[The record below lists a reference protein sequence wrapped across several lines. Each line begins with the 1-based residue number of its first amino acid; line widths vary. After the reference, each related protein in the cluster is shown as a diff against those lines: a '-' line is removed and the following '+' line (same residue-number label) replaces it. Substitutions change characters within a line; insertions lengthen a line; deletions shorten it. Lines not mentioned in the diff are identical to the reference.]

1 MRKKLLIF
9 FIFWIIFLVGVI
21 ILFKTK
27 IIQFEIDTEENSIN
41 TNETNK
47 LTPEEEISD
56 KQLRTSKV
64 KIYFGDKEGVLSAET
79 RDIDVKDLLQDPYK
93 IIINLLIEG
102 PKEENEKLIPEGTKL
117 IGTERIGDVLVI
129 NFSKEFIENSDKD
142 KNKQELLIKSIV
154 YSVMELRE
162 INAIKIQIEGEEVK
176 SFKENGYDLSGEIS
190 FE

>member
-9 FIFWIIFLVGVI
+9 FIFLIIFLVGAI

-129 NFSKEFIENSDKD
+129 NFSKEFIYNCEKD

>member
-9 FIFWIIFLVGVI
+9 FIFLIIFLVGVI

-102 PKEENEKLIPEGTKL
+102 PKEENEKLIPGGTKL

-129 NFSKEFIENSDKD
+129 NFSKEFIDNCNYD

-162 INAIKIQIEGEEVK
+162 INAIKIQIKGEEVK

>member
-9 FIFWIIFLVGVI
+9 FIFFIIFLVGAI

-27 IIQFEIDTEENSIN
+27 IIQFEIDTEGNFIN

-129 NFSKEFIENSDKD
+129 NFSKEFIDNCEKD

>member
-9 FIFWIIFLVGVI
+9 FIFLIIFLVGVI

-27 IIQFEIDTEENSIN
+27 IIQFEIDAEENSIN

-129 NFSKEFIENSDKD
+129 NFSKEFIDNCEKD

-176 SFKENGYDLSGEIS
+176 SFKENGYDLSGKIS

>member
-9 FIFWIIFLVGVI
+9 FIFLIIFLVGAI

-27 IIQFEIDTEENSIN
+27 IIQFEIDMEENSIN

-129 NFSKEFIENSDKD
+129 NFSKEFIDNCDKD

>member
-9 FIFWIIFLVGVI
+9 FIFLIIFLVGAI

-27 IIQFEIDTEENSIN
+27 IIQFEIDMEENSIN

-117 IGTERIGDVLVI
+117 IGTERIGDVLII
-129 NFSKEFIENSDKD
+129 NFSKEFIDNCDKD

-176 SFKENGYDLSGEIS
+176 SFKENGYDLSGKIS

>member
-9 FIFWIIFLVGVI
+9 FIFLIIFLVGVI

-27 IIQFEIDTEENSIN
+27 IIQFEIDAEENSIN

-129 NFSKEFIENSDKD
+129 NFSKEFIDNCEKD

>member
-9 FIFWIIFLVGVI
+9 FIFFIIFLVGAI

-27 IIQFEIDTEENSIN
+27 IIRFEIDTEENSIN

-129 NFSKEFIENSDKD
+129 NFSKEFIDNCEKD

>member
-9 FIFWIIFLVGVI
+9 FIFLIIFLVGAI

-27 IIQFEIDTEENSIN
+27 IIQFEIDMEENSIN

-129 NFSKEFIENSDKD
+129 NFSKEFIDNCDKD

-176 SFKENGYDLSGEIS
+176 FFKENGYDLSGEIS

>member
-9 FIFWIIFLVGVI
+9 FIFLIIFLVGAI

-27 IIQFEIDTEENSIN
+27 IIRFEIDTEENSIN

-129 NFSKEFIENSDKD
+129 NFSKEFIDNCEKD

>member
-129 NFSKEFIENSDKD
+129 NFSKEFIDNCDKD